1 MLNFILQILLCEL
14 VTPFGCT
21 AILPD
26 NGRGEWLAISFIP
39 NNGGFSLIGQP
50 NGFNVFG
57 KNAGR
62 GECLLHHSNLCR
74 PDFLGILFHPARMRC
89 LDMDFTLSGCLHLSM
104 FIENNRPTR
113 SGSLIECK

>member
-26 NGRGEWLAISFIP
+26 NGRRDWLAISFIP
-39 NNGGFSLIGQP
+39 NNSSFSLIGQT
-50 NGFNVFG
+50 NGLNVFG

-62 GECLLHHSNLCR
+62 GEGLLHHSNLCR
-74 PDFLGILFHPARMRC
+74 PDFLGILLHPARMGS
-89 LDMDFTLSGCLHLSM
+89 LDMDFTLSCCLHLSM
-104 FIENNRPTR
+104 
-113 SGSLIECK
+113 